1 MPFVTPPRYFTV
13 LSGSEGSTMD
23 TADTQ
28 EPNAGSIPDPKSIDQ
43 QIVQEAVQDLVS
55 DPPKPFDPRL
65 QHKKIFREHVTGQ
78 GTRMI
83 ANSVCFNFRI
93 AWL

>member
-1 MPFVTPPRYFTV
+1 
-13 LSGSEGSTMD
+13 MD